1 MVTYILFKLECRASH
16 YDVIVV
22 EQATM
27 TSLFSLQGRIR
38 FDSFFCLKNQPRCAS
53 SPEVTN
59 YSEKPGFEFRRIPRL
74 KKVRVGESLREDAR
88 MCECASVRVWEC
100 VCVRVDLRE

>member
-38 FDSFFCLKNQPRCAS
+38 FDSFFLPQ
-53 SPEVTN
+53 
-59 YSEKPGFEFRRIPRL
+59 KPTQMCIESRGHQLFRETW
-74 KKVRVGESLREDAR
+74 V
-88 MCECASVRVWEC
+88 
-100 VCVRVDLRE
+100 